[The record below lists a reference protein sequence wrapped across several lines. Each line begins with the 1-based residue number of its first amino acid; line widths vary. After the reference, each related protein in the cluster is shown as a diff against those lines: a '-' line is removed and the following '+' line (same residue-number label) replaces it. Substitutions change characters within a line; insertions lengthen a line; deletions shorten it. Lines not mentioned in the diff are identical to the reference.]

1 MKGIIF
7 TEFLDLVEKKFG
19 IGMVDKIIAQSELK
33 SAGAY
38 TAVGTYD
45 FGEML
50 QLMTHLSHNT
60 SLSIDDLLL
69 VYAEHLFHALV
80 KSYQMGINVAILTP
94 YNTGTNGGIKKIDY
108 LP

>member
-45 FGEML
+45 FVA
-50 QLMTHLSHNT
+50 LSSFIT
-60 SLSIDDLLL
+60 SIISSSISKI
-69 VYAEHLFHALV
+69 F
-80 KSYQMGINVAILTP
+80 KFFIINC
-94 YNTGTNGGIKKIDY
+94 
-108 LP
+108 